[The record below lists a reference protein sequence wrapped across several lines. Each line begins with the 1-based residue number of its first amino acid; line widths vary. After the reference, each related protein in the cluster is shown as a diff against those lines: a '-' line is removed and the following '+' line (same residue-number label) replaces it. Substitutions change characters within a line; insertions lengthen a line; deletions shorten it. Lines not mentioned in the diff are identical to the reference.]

1 MKPLQDLYPDDFAHC
16 YGCGRLNAEGLHI
29 KSEWHGGEAVARF
42 RPAPQHIALPGFVY
56 GGLIASLIDCHAM
69 ATAAAASMEKAG
81 AAPGVDPT
89 PRFVT
94 ASLQVDYLRPT
105 PLGPEIELRSRATE
119 IGERKVIVEVV
130 LRAGDSECARGRVVA
145 VRMPAGMAQPAKGTE
160 SGLARGARLALV
172 VASIALAHPSLA
184 QKTSAP
190 PPPAMSSAARD
201 DIVAFAK
208 LSISVAQVRDSIQKE
223 LAEPRNK
230 TPQAQQQLREQ
241 LASGV
246 EEVLHHA
253 GMSEE
258 EFRHKTYV
266 VSTDSASRSVFDETI
281 AKMTGAPLPGQLG
294 AAPLA
299 VAVPAGPVGVH
310 IGHVMNGF
318 TDTPKGLGLL
328 PTAMEEARI
337 AAVHAGLAARDLEN
351 LGAMKLHA
359 GHVINAVDPTVVTAG
374 PGLGYGVKRS
384 ALGIATHM
392 DLAAKTPGASAEVVM
407 HANHVATSA
416 RNTVQRADAIV
427 ALAKRIQAATAASD
441 ASALVSQLVS
451 LTNELMLGKD
461 ADADGKVTWKE
472 GEGGL
477 QQCDEHVRLMLT
489 GNR

>member
-1 MKPLQDLYPDDFAHC
+1 MSVIRHLSL
-16 YGCGRLNAEGLHI
+16 
-29 KSEWHGGEAVARF
+29 
-42 RPAPQHIALPGFVY
+42 
-56 GGLIASLIDCHAM
+56 LISLI
-69 ATAAAASMEKAG
+69 
-81 AAPGVDPT
+81 
-89 PRFVT
+89 
-94 ASLQVDYLRPT
+94 
-105 PLGPEIELRSRATE
+105 
-119 IGERKVIVEVV
+119 VI
-130 LRAGDSECARGRVVA
+130 
-145 VRMPAGMAQPAKGTE
+145 
-160 SGLARGARLALV
+160 
-172 VASIALAHPSLA
+172 AHPLLA
-184 QKTSAP
+184 QITPAP
-190 PPPAMSSAARD
+190 PPPAMSSATRD

-208 LSISVAQVRDSIQKE
+208 VSLSVAQVRDSIQKQ
-223 LAEPRNK
+223 LAQPRNK

-241 LASGV
+241 LNSGV
-246 EEVLHHA
+246 AEVLHHA

-266 VSTDSASRSVFDETI
+266 VSTDSASRAVFDETI

-359 GHVINAVDPTVVTAG
+359 GHVINAVDPTVVAAG

-392 DLAAKTPGASAEVVM
+392 DLAAKTPGASDDVVM

-416 RNTVQRADAIV
+416 LNTVQRADAIV

-441 ASALVSQLVS
+441 ASTLVSQLVS

-489 GNR
+489 GSKGSESFEFQELGKVEISNSNDSDPFDP

>member
-1 MKPLQDLYPDDFAHC
+1 MHQVKHPERTQFCLTR
-16 YGCGRLNAEGLHI
+16 GVRL
-29 KSEWHGGEAVARF
+29 AVALSS
-42 RPAPQHIALPGFVY
+42 I
-56 GGLIASLIDCHAM
+56 
-69 ATAAAASMEKAG
+69 
-81 AAPGVDPT
+81 
-89 PRFVT
+89 
-94 ASLQVDYLRPT
+94 
-105 PLGPEIELRSRATE
+105 
-119 IGERKVIVEVV
+119 VI
-130 LRAGDSECARGRVVA
+130 
-145 VRMPAGMAQPAKGTE
+145 
-160 SGLARGARLALV
+160 
-172 VASIALAHPSLA
+172 AHPAIA
-184 QKTSAP
+184 QKTPAP
-190 PPPAMSSAARD
+190 PPPAMAGAARD

-208 LSISVAQVRDSIQKE
+208 LSISVAQVRDSIQKQ

-246 EEVLHHA
+246 ADVLHHA

-281 AKMTGAPLPGQLG
+281 AKMTGAPLPGQLNV
-294 AAPLA
+294 APLA

-392 DLAAKTPGASAEVVM
+392 DLAAKTPGASEEIVM

-427 ALAKRIQAATAASD
+427 ALAKRIQSATAPSD

>member
-1 MKPLQDLYPDDFAHC
+1 MKPLQDLYPDDFSHC
-16 YGCGRLNAEGLHI
+16 YGCGRLNADGLHV
-29 KSEWHGGEAVARF
+29 KSEWHDGEAVARF
-42 RPAPQHIALPGFVY
+42 QPAPQHIALPGFVY

-69 ATAAAASMEKAG
+69 ATAAAASMERAG
-81 AAPGVDPT
+81 ATPGVDQT

-105 PLGPEIELRSRATE
+105 PLGPELELRSRATE
-119 IGERKVIVEVV
+119 VGERKVLVEVV
-130 LRAGDSECARGRVVA
+130 LRADNAECARGRVVA
-145 VRMPAGMAQPAKGTE
+145 VRMPAGMAQPGKGTV
-160 SGLARGARLALV
+160 SGLARGAQMALV
-172 VASIALAHPSLA
+172 LASLVIAHPA
-184 QKTSAP
+184 IAQQKTSAP
-190 PPPAMSSAARD
+190 PPPALSSAARE

-208 LSISVAQVRDSIQKE
+208 VSIAVAQVRDSIQKQ

-246 EEVLHHA
+246 REVLHHA
-253 GMSEE
+253 GMSED

-266 VSTDSASRSVFDETI
+266 VSTDSASRAVFDETV

-294 AAPLA
+294 TAPLA
-299 VAVPAGPVGVH
+299 VPVPPGPVGVH

-328 PTAMEEARI
+328 PTAMEEARV

-351 LGAMKLHA
+351 LGVMKLHA

-374 PGLGYGVKRS
+374 PGLGYGVKRA

-392 DLAAKTPGASAEVVM
+392 DLAAKTPGAPEDMAM

-427 ALAKRIQAATAASD
+427 SLAKRIQAATTASD
-441 ASALVSQLVS
+441 ASTLVSQLVS

-461 ADADGKVTWKE
+461 TDADGKVTWKE

-477 QQCDEHVRLMLT
+477 QQCDEHARLIT
-489 GNR
+489 GNS

>member
-1 MKPLQDLYPDDFAHC
+1 MQQLKHLT
-16 YGCGRLNAEGLHI
+16 
-29 KSEWHGGEAVARF
+29 VA
-42 RPAPQHIALPGFVY
+42 LV
-56 GGLIASLIDCHAM
+56 SLIVAAPSHAQK
-69 ATAAAASMEKAG
+69 APTPAAAAMS
-81 AAPGVDPT
+81 
-89 PRFVT
+89 
-94 ASLQVDYLRPT
+94 
-105 PLGPEIELRSRATE
+105 
-119 IGERKVIVEVV
+119 
-130 LRAGDSECARGRVVA
+130 A
-145 VRMPAGMAQPAKGTE
+145 V
-160 SGLARGARLALV
+160 
-172 VASIALAHPSLA
+172 
-184 QKTSAP
+184 
-190 PPPAMSSAARD
+190 ARD

-208 LSISVAQVRDSIQKE
+208 LSLSVAQVRDSIQKE

-230 TPQAQQQLREQ
+230 TPQAQQHLREQ

-246 EEVLHHA
+246 GEILHHA

-266 VSTDSASRSVFDETI
+266 VSTDSASRAVFDETV
-281 AKMTGAPLPGQLG
+281 AKMTGAPLPGQLS
-294 AAPLA
+294 AAPPA

-328 PTAMEEARI
+328 PTAMEEARV

-392 DLAAKTPGASAEVVM
+392 DLAAKTPGAPEDVVM

-427 ALAKRIQAATAASD
+427 ALAKRIQAATAASE

-477 QQCDEHVRLMLT
+477 QQCDEHVRLIT

>member
-1 MKPLQDLYPDDFAHC
+1 
-16 YGCGRLNAEGLHI
+16 
-29 KSEWHGGEAVARF
+29 
-42 RPAPQHIALPGFVY
+42 
-56 GGLIASLIDCHAM
+56 
-69 ATAAAASMEKAG
+69 
-81 AAPGVDPT
+81 
-89 PRFVT
+89 
-94 ASLQVDYLRPT
+94 
-105 PLGPEIELRSRATE
+105 
-119 IGERKVIVEVV
+119 
-130 LRAGDSECARGRVVA
+130 
-145 VRMPAGMAQPAKGTE
+145 
-160 SGLARGARLALV
+160 
-172 VASIALAHPSLA
+172 
-184 QKTSAP
+184 
-190 PPPAMSSAARD
+190 
-201 DIVAFAK
+201 
-208 LSISVAQVRDSIQKE
+208 
-223 LAEPRNK
+223 
-230 TPQAQQQLREQ
+230 
-241 LASGV
+241 
-246 EEVLHHA
+246 
-253 GMSEE
+253 
-258 EFRHKTYV
+258 
-266 VSTDSASRSVFDETI
+266 
-281 AKMTGAPLPGQLG
+281 MTGAPLPGQLNV
-294 AAPLA
+294 APLA

-392 DLAAKTPGASAEVVM
+392 DLAAKTPGASEEIVM

-427 ALAKRIQAATAASD
+427 ALAKRIQSATAPSD

>member
-1 MKPLQDLYPDDFAHC
+1 MQQLQRSEAPLSFA
-16 YGCGRLNAEGLHI
+16 RSVRSTIIVLSL
-29 KSEWHGGEAVARF
+29 AVA
-42 RPAPQHIALPGFVY
+42 AP
-56 GGLIASLIDCHAM
+56 C
-69 ATAAAASMEKAG
+69 
-81 AAPGVDPT
+81 
-89 PRFVT
+89 
-94 ASLQVDYLRPT
+94 
-105 PLGPEIELRSRATE
+105 
-119 IGERKVIVEVV
+119 
-130 LRAGDSECARGRVVA
+130 
-145 VRMPAGMAQPAKGTE
+145 
-160 SGLARGARLALV
+160 
-172 VASIALAHPSLA
+172 LA
-184 QKTSAP
+184 QKTPAP
-190 PPPAMSSAARD
+190 TAATMSSAARD

-208 LSISVAQVRDSIQKE
+208 LSLSVAQVRDSIQKQ

-246 EEVLHHA
+246 EQILHHA

-266 VSTDSASRSVFDETI
+266 VSTDSGSRAVFDETI

-294 AAPLA
+294 AAPRA
-299 VAVPAGPVGVH
+299 VEVPAGPVGVH
-310 IGHVMNGF
+310 IGHVMNAF

-328 PTAMEEARI
+328 PTAMEEART

-359 GHVINAVDPTVVTAG
+359 GHVINAVDPTVVNAG
-374 PGLGYGVKRS
+374 PGLGYGVKRA

-392 DLAAKTPGASAEVVM
+392 DLAAKTPGAAEDVVM

-427 ALAKRIQAATAASD
+427 ALAKRIQAATAASE

-451 LTNELMLGKD
+451 LTNEVMLGKD

-477 QQCDEHVRLMLT
+477 QQCDEHIRLML
-489 GNR
+489 GGEKR

>member
-1 MKPLQDLYPDDFAHC
+1 MHQVKHP
-16 YGCGRLNAEGLHI
+16 EGTRFWL
-29 KSEWHGGEAVARF
+29 AR
-42 RPAPQHIALPGFVY
+42 
-56 GGLIASLIDCHAM
+56 
-69 ATAAAASMEKAG
+69 
-81 AAPGVDPT
+81 
-89 PRFVT
+89 
-94 ASLQVDYLRPT
+94 
-105 PLGPEIELRSRATE
+105 
-119 IGERKVIVEVV
+119 
-130 LRAGDSECARGRVVA
+130 A
-145 VRMPAGMAQPAKGTE
+145 VRLAFVVSSIVMA
-160 SGLARGARLALV
+160 S
-172 VASIALAHPSLA
+172 PSLA
-184 QKTSAP
+184 QKTPAS

-201 DIVAFAK
+201 DILAFAK
-208 LSISVAQVRDSIQKE
+208 LSISVAQIRDSIQKQ

-241 LASGV
+241 LAAGV
-246 EEVLHHA
+246 QEVLHHA

-258 EFRHKTYV
+258 EFRHRTYV
-266 VSTDSASRSVFDETI
+266 VSTDSASRAVFDETI
-281 AKMTGAPLPGQLG
+281 AKMTGAPLPGQLV

-299 VAVPAGPVGVH
+299 VPVPAGPVGVH
-310 IGHVMNGF
+310 IGHVMNAF

-351 LGAMKLHA
+351 LGSMKLHA

-392 DLAAKTPGASAEVVM
+392 DLAAKTPGASEEMVM

>member
-1 MKPLQDLYPDDFAHC
+1 MQQLKQLTPPSVA
-16 YGCGRLNAEGLHI
+16 RSAR
-29 KSEWHGGEAVARF
+29 SAVAF
-42 RPAPQHIALPGFVY
+42 L
-56 GGLIASLIDCHAM
+56 SLAV
-69 ATAAAASMEKAG
+69 
-81 AAPGVDPT
+81 AAP
-89 PRFVT
+89 
-94 ASLQVDYLRPT
+94 
-105 PLGPEIELRSRATE
+105 
-119 IGERKVIVEVV
+119 
-130 LRAGDSECARGRVVA
+130 C
-145 VRMPAGMAQPAKGTE
+145 
-160 SGLARGARLALV
+160 
-172 VASIALAHPSLA
+172 LA
-184 QKTSAP
+184 QKTPAAP
-190 PPPAMSSAARD
+190 ASAMSAGARD

-208 LSISVAQVRDSIQKE
+208 LSLSVAQVRDSIQKE

-230 TPQAQQQLREQ
+230 TPQAQQQLRAQ

-253 GMSEE
+253 GMSED
-258 EFRHKTYV
+258 EFRHKTYL
-266 VSTDSASRSVFDETI
+266 VSTDSAARAVFDETI

-351 LGAMKLHA
+351 LGSMRLHA

-374 PGLGYGVKRS
+374 PGFGYGVKRA

-392 DLAAKTPGASAEVVM
+392 DLAAKTPGASDDVVM

-427 ALAKRIQAATAASD
+427 ALAKRIQAATAASE

-451 LTNELMLGKD
+451 FTNELMLGKD

-477 QQCDEHVRLMLT
+477 QQCDEHVRLMLP
-489 GNR
+489 GSKGSGS

>member
-1 MKPLQDLYPDDFAHC
+1 MHHLKQSEAPLYFAR
-16 YGCGRLNAEGLHI
+16 GVRSTVALL
-29 KSEWHGGEAVARF
+29 SLAVAVPCF
-42 RPAPQHIALPGFVY
+42 AQKTPAP
-56 GGLIASLIDCHAM
+56 
-69 ATAAAASMEKAG
+69 ATAA
-81 AAPGVDPT
+81 
-89 PRFVT
+89 
-94 ASLQVDYLRPT
+94 
-105 PLGPEIELRSRATE
+105 
-119 IGERKVIVEVV
+119 
-130 LRAGDSECARGRVVA
+130 
-145 VRMPAGMAQPAKGTE
+145 
-160 SGLARGARLALV
+160 
-172 VASIALAHPSLA
+172 
-184 QKTSAP
+184 
-190 PPPAMSSAARD
+190 MSSVARD

-208 LSISVAQVRDSIQKE
+208 LSISVAQVRDSIQKQ

-230 TPQAQQQLREQ
+230 TPQAQQHLREQ
-241 LASGV
+241 LAAGV
-246 EEVLHHA
+246 EAVLHHA

-266 VSTDSASRSVFDETI
+266 VSTDSASRAVFDETI
-281 AKMTGAPLPGQLG
+281 AKMTGAPLPGQLS
-294 AAPLA
+294 AAPPT

-328 PTAMEEARI
+328 PTAMEEARV

-351 LGAMKLHA
+351 LGSMKLHA
-359 GHVINAVDPTVVTAG
+359 GHVINAIDPTVVTAG

-392 DLAAKTPGASAEVVM
+392 DLAAKTPGASDDVVM

-427 ALAKRIQAATAASD
+427 ALAKRIQAATAASE

-477 QQCDEHVRLMLT
+477 QQCDEHVRLML
-489 GNR
+489 GGGKQ